1 MPTLEENLIKLDSF
15 KELKKDWNGYGAE
28 PFNEEHIEKVKF
40 LVSLLKIQPDI
51 YPTARNS
58 IQLEFGYNELEYEIF
73 SDI

>member
-1 MPTLEENLIKLDSF
+1 MKETTLEENLIKLDSF
-15 KELKKDWNGYGAE
+15 KELEYDWNGNGAE

-58 IQLEFGYNELEYEIF
+58 IRVW
-73 SDI
+73 

>member
-1 MPTLEENLIKLDSF
+1 MKQPTLEENLMKLDSF
-15 KELKKDWNGYGAE
+15 KELENDWNGYGAE

-40 LVSLLKIQPDI
+40 LVSLLKIQPEI

-58 IQLEFGYNELEYEIF
+58 IQLEYGELEYEIF